1 MIFALPREKKKHAL
15 FNIARLLGN
24 LALQRFWRGR
34 GGGGELLLS
43 TEIVNL
49 ISHRKKIKELTAP
62 AIFFLNIINSTIH

>member
-34 GGGGELLLS
+34 GGGGV
-43 TEIVNL
+43 TFIDGD
-49 ISHRKKIKELTAP
+49 RKLDFSP
-62 AIFFLNIINSTIH
+62 